1 MGFFTRP
8 IETDSNDAVVA
19 VPFRTPRPLTA
30 SASKINLNDK
40 KELDMLQRRRAADK
54 WQEEAWDYYD
64 LITEIKFAANV
75 ISNALSRINIYAG
88 YIVDSSSVPSRIDI
102 VDHLDEDFK
111 EKANASLFLL
121 ESGNG
126 GTSGILKDAAL
137 NLFVVGECYLVK
149 EPAKFSTGEGER
161 WNIRSIDEIVK
172 ITKNKQTTLCI
183 KPRRDSPQTDYKPL
197 TKGSYIARIWRNHP
211 RYSDEAD
218 SSLRGVLDLCDELL
232 MLSRAAGNT
241 AKSRLNA
248 GLVFIPDGISHS
260 MQGGAEFVDPE
271 DPDADLEP
279 LQDESDNVEE
289 SLSDALIN
297 PIADPGSASAV
308 MPVLLRGE
316 ESLGEKIRF
325 IKFERSF
332 DPQLNKRAETVLSR
346 IITGLDIPKD
356 IVGGMASL
364 KGTNAKVVE
373 EAMYSSHIEPMV
385 LMLCDALTVGFLRP
399 ALRAFKDEDGNALY
413 RDDQIDRAVI
423 WYDPSAITA
432 KPSKSESA
440 NIGFKDNIISAEAW
454 RRAHGFAKSDAP
466 TQLEIAQKLAVAK
479 GLISEPLAE
488 KLIAT
493 LIPDLMEGLRAEQ
506 LQQSDPTSADA
517 LNNALSTEPV
527 VPTDTIEPA
536 QSQAPAA
543 PAKQAPSTLLEP

>member
-1 MGFFTRP
+1 MRIFTRP
-8 IETDSNDAVVA
+8 IETDANDEIKAVA
-19 VPFRTPRPLTA
+19 FRTPRPLVA
-30 SASKINLNDK
+30 SASKINLTDK
-40 KELDMLQRRRAADK
+40 KELDMLARRRVTDR

-88 YIVDSSSVPSRIDI
+88 YVVDSSSIPSRIDI
-102 VDHLDEDFK
+102 VDHLEDDYK

-161 WNIRSIDEIVK
+161 WNIRSIDEIVR
-172 ITKNKQTTLCI
+172 ITKNKQTTLAI
-183 KPRRDSPQTDYKPL
+183 KPRRDSQPKDYKPL
-197 TKGSYIARIWRNHP
+197 NKDGYIARIWRNHP

-248 GLVFIPDGISHS
+248 GLVFIPDGIAHS
-260 MQGGAEFVDPE
+260 AQGGLEYVDPDDL
-271 DPDADLEP
+271 DPDLEP
-279 LQDESDNVEE
+279 LEPETDNVEE
-289 SLSDALIN
+289 SLTDALIT
-297 PIADPGSASAV
+297 PIGDPGSASAV

-332 DPQLNKRAETVLSR
+332 DPQLNKRADTVLSR

-399 ALRAFKDEDGNALY
+399 ALRALGFPEE
-413 RDDQIDRAVI
+413 QISRTVI

-454 RRAHGFAKSDAP
+454 RRAHGFSKSDAP

-506 LQQSDPTSADA
+506 LQQSDPDSASA
-517 LNNALSTEPV
+517 LNDALSTT
-527 VPTDTIEPA
+527 PTGTPDTIEPA
-536 QSQAPAA
+536 QSQAPA
-543 PAKQAPSTLLEP
+543 PAKQAPSQLLEP